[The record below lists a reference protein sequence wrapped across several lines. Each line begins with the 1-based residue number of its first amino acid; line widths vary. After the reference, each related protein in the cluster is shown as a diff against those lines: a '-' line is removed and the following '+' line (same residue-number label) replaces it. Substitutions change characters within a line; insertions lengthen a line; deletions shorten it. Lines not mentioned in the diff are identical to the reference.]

1 MDKLVLP
8 KEFIDKYQKLLATK
22 ASSFFTALEAEPK
35 KAFRLNPLKA
45 NYQKVSYDLSE
56 PVNGVEDAYYG
67 EISGRDIEWVNGY
80 VYSQDPSA
88 MYPAEALGVK
98 PGQKVLDLCA
108 ALGGKSTALLSALK
122 NEGLLVA
129 NEISASRAKNL
140 RENIERWGASNCL
153 VTNED
158 TSQLA
163 KKFPHFFDAILV
175 DAPCSGEGMFRKNHD
190 AVTYWSQEYVLECSS
205 RQKEI
210 LNEAVKMLKTG
221 GSLLYSTC
229 TYAPEEDEKI
239 CAYLVN
245 KLGFKLVKTKVNVAS
260 AGVPAWGENLA
271 GIEYAR
277 RFWPQ
282 DEIGE
287 GQFLAKFILSKAS
300 DTEENIDDFKQKN
313 KKRRK
318 KAGKK
323 VEIFTKAEKEL
334 VKELLASFN
343 LPVSFDF
350 SKAAKSNDHVYIPAV
365 EDTSQIKVLNNGLE
379 LGILKKGRFQPSQQL
394 AQYLG
399 QMQQERV
406 VELQNQAEFEKYLH
420 GETVKT
426 EKKLKGFVLV
436 SYQGKIF
443 SFGKV
448 AGQVVKNFY
457 PKGLRV

>member
-1 MDKLVLP
+1 M
-8 KEFIDKYQKLLATK
+8 
-22 ASSFFTALEAEPK
+22 
-35 KAFRLNPLKA
+35 
-45 NYQKVSYDLSE
+45 
-56 PVNGVEDAYYG
+56 
-67 EISGRDIEWVNGY
+67 
-80 VYSQDPSA
+80 
-88 MYPAEALGVK
+88 
-98 PGQKVLDLCA
+98 
-108 ALGGKSTALLSALK
+108 
-122 NEGLLVA
+122 
-129 NEISASRAKNL
+129 
-140 RENIERWGASNCL
+140 
-153 VTNED
+153 
-158 TSQLA
+158 
-163 KKFPHFFDAILV
+163 
-175 DAPCSGEGMFRKNHD
+175 
-190 AVTYWSQEYVLECSS
+190 CSS

-245 KLGFKLVKTKVNVAS
+245 KLGFKLVKTKVNV
-260 AGVPAWGENLA
+260 GVPAWGENLA